1 MRCWYF
7 STMNKLHSI
16 YLLRSNMWLLYIP
29 VHTWVALPLLYY
41 NPQQS
46 RNYPGGA
53 YTNNHLQN
61 PYVYVV
67 STNTTESAPARNI
80 QDGSS
85 YVATAMNNNNIVL
98 I

>member
-1 MRCWYF
+1 MKNCFRKREETTMCSR
-7 STMNKLHSI
+7 STQCEPGNRD
-16 YLLRSNMWLLYIP
+16 LLEIKHP
-29 VHTWVALPLLYY
+29 KH
-41 NPQQS
+41 NPQQQS

-67 STNTTESAPARNI
+67 YVVSTNTAESAPARNI

-85 YVATAMNNNNIVL
+85 YVATAMNSNM
-98 I
+98 

>member
-1 MRCWYF
+1 MLW
-7 STMNKLHSI
+7 STQCEPRN
-16 YLLRSNMWLLYIP
+16 RD
-29 VHTWVALPLLYY
+29 LPEIKHPTH
-41 NPQQS
+41 NPQQQS

-67 STNTTESAPARNI
+67 STNTIESAPARNI

-85 YVATAMNNNNIVL
+85 YVATAMNSNMQNMLNHGYIPSSPTHLANPVF
-98 I
+98 